1 MKKFLMGIVIF
12 LSIVFDMDI
21 YAGNYQSQKII
32 TANWGQGD
40 GEFGLIM
47 EAEGTC
53 PQSLTIYNNG
63 NLAILDLV
71 NKRVQLYSSIGKWLG
86 KFNISSQA
94 FDIQFLNEHF
104 ILLAPYDYLIEQYN
118 QKGKLSEKKNI
129 NRKIEFIDGLRI
141 AGNNIFI
148 QTIEQAQYNMSEKSQ
163 TKQLESVQQGFSAQI
178 PDLRFQTRWIDTHQ
192 GHLLIENNKTGNKQT
207 ITITTQDELGSL
219 VFLDTD
225 KCGNI
230 YLRKELFTP
239 DRKSYFEVDKL
250 DKDGNVL
257 SNIRIDNE
265 NIVAPFKPITI
276 DREGNIYFLEIK
288 SEKFSVIRWQEKE

>member
-21 YAGNYQSQKII
+21 YAGNYQFQKII
-32 TANWGQGD
+32 TANWGQAD
-40 GEFGLIM
+40 GEFGLII

-288 SEKFSVIRWQEKE
+288 SEKFSVIRWQEEK

>member
-1 MKKFLMGIVIF
+1 MKKCLMGIVIF

-32 TANWGQGD
+32 TANWGPGD

-47 EAEGTC
+47 EAEGNC
-53 PQSLTIYNNG
+53 PQSLTVDSNG

-86 KFNISSQA
+86 KFNISCQA

-141 AGNNIFI
+141 AGNNIVV
-148 QTIEQAQYNMSEKSQ
+148 QTMEQTQYNVSEKSQ
-163 TKQLESVQQGFSAQI
+163 TKQLESVQQGFSARI
-178 PDLRFQTRWIDTHQ
+178 PDLRFQTRWIDAHQ
-192 GHLLIENNKTGNKQT
+192 GHLLIDDNKTGNKQT

-219 VFLDTD
+219 IFLDTD

-230 YLRKELFTP
+230 YLRKELFAP
-239 DRKSYFEVDKL
+239 GRKSYFEVEKL
-250 DKDGNVL
+250 DGDGNVL
-257 SNIRIDNE
+257 STIQIANE
-265 NIVAPFKPITI
+265 NIVAPFKPITV
-276 DREGNIYFLEIK
+276 DRGGNIYFLEIK
-288 SEKFSVIRWQEKE
+288 SEGFSVIRWQEKE